1 MKVPRMEVKAVGIK
15 YKDEDPLCRDED
27 QGEGSR
33 SLLSLRFPRRKVY
46 VSWISHNVCLSF
58 H

>member
-15 YKDEDPLCRDED
+15 YKDED

-33 SLLSLRFPRRKVY
+33 SLLSLRFPRIKVY